1 MKIALIICLSC
12 LFTASVGYTDQD
24 ITLPKIEAKIG
35 MDVLQAMES
44 RAASRSFSEREVSL
58 KVISTILWAGYGII
72 VESGDKTVHG
82 YDVLSGATSQNRYTI
97 PWGWGEPYLKVYLLL
112 AKGAYEYLPP
122 EHKLK
127 FVTNKNLIDK
137 SGSGGSGAYGV
148 IAIAADY
155 NEMPSF
161 SEEVRNVAFLS
172 AGSAAQ
178 NMYVAGAVFKI
189 QMLTQVSISNKAI
202 KKGLNLAKGVE
213 PLTILSFGYSE

>member
-12 LFTASVGYTDQD
+12 LFTASVGYTGQD
-24 ITLPKIEAKIG
+24 ITLPKIKAKIG

-58 KVISTILWAGYGII
+58 KAISTILWAGYGII

-122 EHKLK
+122 EYKLK

-137 SGSGGSGAYGV
+137 SGSGAYGMIV
-148 IAIAADY
+148 IAADY

-178 NMYVAGAVFKI
+178 NMYVAGAVYKI
-189 QMLTQVSISNKAI
+189 QMLTQVSISNQAI
-202 KKGLNLAKGVE
+202 KTELNLAKGVE
-213 PLTILSFGYSE
+213 PLTILSFGYLE